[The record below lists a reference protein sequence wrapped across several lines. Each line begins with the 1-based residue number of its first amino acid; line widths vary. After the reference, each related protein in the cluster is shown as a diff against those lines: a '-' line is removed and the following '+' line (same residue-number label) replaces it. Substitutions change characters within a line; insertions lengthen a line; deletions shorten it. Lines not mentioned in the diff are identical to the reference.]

1 VASEL
6 AQLASLRGLARALV
20 HGDAD
25 ADDLLQDTALA
36 AVEHPP
42 PPDRPP
48 GPWLV
53 RVLRNRWRMGW
64 RADMRRRA
72 REAAVASEPAVAD
85 EVDAIDR
92 ARLLQRL
99 GEALVA
105 LAEPFRTTVIRR
117 YLDGASAAE
126 IAREQGV
133 PAGTVRWRLKTGL
146 ERLRAA
152 LDGVEPARWRRAL
165 VPAAA
170 LRFAQGGLLVTAK
183 TKIALVLVALV
194 VALVAFWRLAPHAR
208 PEDGLGPRASS
219 LPSKTAPAPDVRSP
233 KPETPRPWPR
243 HALVEPASAPTLS
256 GRVTNWSTGDG
267 VAGAEVTFDGEAGAI
282 ALRTDAQGDFE
293 LVAPHA
299 GTFTL
304 VTIEAPGFLPYAPEY
319 LHSPVRAELV
329 AGRAVRGMQLFLY
342 PALDYHGRVVDAAGA
357 PIEGAHVKLLGTPE
371 QQIYKLPTEWA
382 SDRDGRFVFHAPD
395 YAVLEATAG
404 ARRGWAVLDGKV
416 AIDKQMT
423 IVVGDAAARDQAIS
437 GRVVDDAGQ
446 PVADV
451 LVSAEP
457 DDQRGGSTRVGST
470 ATTGSDGAF
479 RLDHLDRESY
489 ALAAEA
495 EGFATAVVH
504 ARGGAREIELV
515 LSAGQVIAGAVA
527 TSAGEPVPAFTLLA
541 FRRDGALR
549 IPTATRSI
557 ADPSG
562 RFQLRVLPGK
572 YDLVASANSWAPSPP
587 TMAEAGATDVKLVV
601 SAGAIVRGS
610 VHSAADGSPI
620 PYARVMRETISGGA
634 SAEPANAGTVTHRD
648 GTFEL
653 TGAPAGSLSLTIGAD
668 GFHERIESGL
678 SARDGGEVGPV
689 DLVLT
694 PLAPGERPNIELV
707 GIGVQLA
714 ADHDGLRVDRV
725 IDGSGAQAAGIVV
738 GDHIVQVDGADVAE
752 LGLDGSI
759 AKIRGAVGT
768 TIAITLARTG
778 GNVTLNVERRKLR
791 A

>member
-1 VASEL
+1 MASEL
-6 AQLASLRGLARALV
+6 APLASLRDLARALV

-42 PPDRPP
+42 PPDRPT

-64 RADMRRRA
+64 RTDSRRRA
-72 REAAVASEPAVAD
+72 REAAVAGEPAVVDAI
-85 EVDAIDR
+85 DAIDR
-92 ARLLQRL
+92 ARLLQRVS
-99 GEALVA
+99 EALVA

-117 YLDGASAAE
+117 YLDGASAAQ

-152 LDGVEPARWRRAL
+152 LDDAEPARWRRVL
-165 VPAAA
+165 VPATA

-194 VALVAFWRLAPHAR
+194 VALLSVWRFAPVAR
-208 PEDGLGPRASS
+208 PPDPDTTLQASGSRFPELPPRPEA
-219 LPSKTAPAPDVRSP
+219 RSV
-233 KPETPRPWPR
+233 KPEARLPR
-243 HALVEPASAPTLS
+243 HSLVEPASAPTLS
-256 GRVTNWSTGDG
+256 GRVVNWSTGDG
-267 VAGAEVTFDGEAGAI
+267 VDGAELTFDGEDGAI

-299 GTFTL
+299 GAFTL
-304 VTIEAPGFLPYAPEY
+304 VTIAATGFLPYAPEY
-319 LHSPVRAELV
+319 LHSPVRVELA
-329 AGRAVRGMQLFLY
+329 AGRAIRGMQLFLY
-342 PALDYHGRVVDAAGA
+342 PALDYHGHVVDVAGA
-357 PIEGAHVKLLGTPE
+357 PVEGAHVRLLGTPE
-371 QQIYKLPTEWA
+371 QQIYKLATEWA
-382 SDRDGRFVFHAPD
+382 SDRAGAFVFHAPD
-395 YAVLEATAG
+395 GAVLEATAG

-416 AIDKQMT
+416 AIDKQLT
-423 IVVGDAAARDQAIS
+423 IVVGEAAARDQSIG
-437 GRVVDDAGQ
+437 GRVVDDHGQ
-446 PVADV
+446 PIADV

-457 DDQRGGSTRVGST
+457 EDTRGGSTRVGAS

-479 RLDHLDRESY
+479 RLDHLDRDSY
-489 ALAAEA
+489 GLAGEA
-495 EGFATAVVH
+495 EGFATAIAH
-504 ARGGAREIELV
+504 ARGGARDVELV
-515 LSAGQVIAGAVA
+515 LSAGQVIAGAVVTA
-527 TSAGEPVPAFTLLA
+527 AGEPVPAFTLLA

-549 IPTATRSI
+549 IPAATRSI
-557 ADPSG
+557 ADASG
-562 RFQLRVLPGK
+562 HFELRVLPGK
-572 YDLVASANSWAPSPP
+572 YDLVAAANGWAPSP
-587 TMAEAGATDVKLVV
+587 TTTAEAGATDVKLVV

-610 VHSAADGSPI
+610 VHSAADGSPV
-620 PYARVMRETISGGA
+620 PYARVMREAISGGA
-634 SAEPANAGTVTHRD
+634 SAEPANAGTVTRRD

-653 TGAPAGSLSLTIGAD
+653 SGVPAGSLSLSIGAD

-694 PLAPGERPNIELV
+694 PLAPGETPNIELV

-738 GDHIVQVDGADVAE
+738 GDHIVQIDGADVTE
-752 LGLDGSI
+752 LGMAGSI

-768 TIAITLARTG
+768 TVAVTLARTG